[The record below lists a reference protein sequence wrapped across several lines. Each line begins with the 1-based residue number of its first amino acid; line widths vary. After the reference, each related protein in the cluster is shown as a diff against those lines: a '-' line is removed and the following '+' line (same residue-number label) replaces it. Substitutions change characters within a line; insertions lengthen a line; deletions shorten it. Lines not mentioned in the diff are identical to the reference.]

1 MRGLGMLLLVAGIAT
16 AVLAVQNITRQPE
29 AASIAAPFVIPGLLM
44 LAGALLLVW
53 PRKRRQQL

>member
-16 AVLAVQNITRQPE
+16 AVLAVQNSKREPD

-44 LAGALLLVW
+44 LAGAILLSW
-53 PRKRRQQL
+53 PRKRKQP